1 MSARAVVSACA
12 FIMTIG
18 KASTTNCLGV
28 LPNMLHFVVIE
39 EVAGLPYCAA
49 Q

>member
-1 MSARAVVSACA
+1 MAARAVVSACA
-12 FIMTIG
+12 FIMTIDKTG
-18 KASTTNCLGV
+18 TTNCLGV

-39 EVAGLPYCAA
+39 EVAVFPYSAA